1 MEGTTA
7 VDGMNYEKA
16 EVGAVPG
23 WWCRPND
30 AAAGAAIL
38 YLHGGAYVVG
48 SARAYQ
54 HFVVQVA
61 SRAKAAAFNLASFPS
76 YRRCN
81 PEESLEQRCRGS
93 SRLGIV
99 PGWLGMRSVFPGL
112 LETALEATSPKGSS
126 YATNAGTVAWRK
138 SLTDTVLFQLGA
150 RRKAEPEK
158 RAFRRRVNAVLRN
171 GHERSPGIDVHDAS
185 AALSAHQRNHSLHRD
200 NRPQHVEVEDFVK
213 KRGVESPT
221 EAA

>member
-112 LETALEATSPKGSS
+112 LETALEATSPKGRV
-126 YATNAGTVAWRK
+126 T
-138 SLTDTVLFQLGA
+138 Q
-150 RRKAEPEK
+150 PM
-158 RAFRRRVNAVLRN
+158 RAL
-171 GHERSPGIDVHDAS
+171 SPG
-185 AALSAHQRNHSLHRD
+185 
-200 NRPQHVEVEDFVK
+200 
-213 KRGVESPT
+213 ESH
-221 EAA
+221 